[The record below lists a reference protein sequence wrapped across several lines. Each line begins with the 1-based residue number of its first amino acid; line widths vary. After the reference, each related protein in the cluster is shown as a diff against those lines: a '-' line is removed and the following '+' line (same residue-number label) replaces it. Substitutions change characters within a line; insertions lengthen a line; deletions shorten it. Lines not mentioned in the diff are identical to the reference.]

1 MNKNIKTFIYD
12 WVLKE
17 WYRKN
22 KPEVWINE
30 KGVYNRLWWLKE
42 GDKPK

>member
-17 WYRKN
+17 WYKKN
-22 KPEVWINE
+22 KPTMYLG
-30 KGVYNRLWWLKE
+30 KLRLWTKI
-42 GDKPK
+42 